1 LQGSNL
7 ARLKGEIMKDINQEL
22 IMTYEVVKE
31 VKNIDWNLKIETL
44 KEFQGLYH
52 LTWYHIDSY
61 KVISESFKTLESAK
75 LAMGV
80 LVKLLA
86 IK

>member
-1 LQGSNL
+1 MPCKVNYL
-7 ARLKGEIMKDINQEL
+7 ARLKGEIMKDI
-22 IMTYEVVKE
+22 TYEVVKE

-75 LAMGV
+75 LAMGF